1 MSRRGSR
8 GRRAARRQAQ
18 DRRDRAFEDWLK
30 FREQADQRE
39 VEALERELRRL
50 AQRPGWSPCLSA
62 WPSDVGTPQSE
73 VARGAGITGP
83 TAQAMPP
90 TRTTA
95 QPTGHS
101 ALPCSRLILSAI
113 GVSRD
118 QRPKQTTT
126 HL

>member
-50 AQRPGWSPCLSA
+50 AQRPGWRVHA
-62 WPSDVGTPQSE
+62 
-73 VARGAGITGP
+73 
-83 TAQAMPP
+83 
-90 TRTTA
+90 
-95 QPTGHS
+95 
-101 ALPCSRLILSAI
+101 
-113 GVSRD
+113 
-118 QRPKQTTT
+118 
-126 HL
+126 